1 MPRGDGR
8 RRDHDS
14 RLRFEAVFRQHHPQ
28 VLAYARRRAPQ
39 DAADVV
45 SEVFL
50 TAWRRLDD
58 LPADALPWL
67 LGVARRII
75 ANARRAAARRPSVPI
90 GDPATVADAGSSL
103 IERVSVAE
111 AFRRLSDLDRE
122 VLMLVAWDGLPAAR
136 AARVLGCS
144 VPTFHVRLHRARTR
158 LARALEGAEG
168 RGKPSAMVQGDG
180 E

>member
-39 DAADVV
+39 DAADIV

-50 TAWRRLDD
+50 AAWRRLDD

-75 ANARRAAARRPSVPI
+75 ANARRATARRPRIPI
-90 GDPATVADAGSSL
+90 GDPATVADTGSTV
-103 IERVSVAE
+103 IERVAVAE

-122 VLMLVAWDGLPAAR
+122 VLMLVAWDGLPPAR

-144 VPTFHVRLHRARTR
+144 IAAFHVRLHRARTR
-158 LARALEGAEG
+158 LARALDGTEG
-168 RGKPSAMVQGDG
+168 RGRPSARVRG
-180 E
+180 EGE